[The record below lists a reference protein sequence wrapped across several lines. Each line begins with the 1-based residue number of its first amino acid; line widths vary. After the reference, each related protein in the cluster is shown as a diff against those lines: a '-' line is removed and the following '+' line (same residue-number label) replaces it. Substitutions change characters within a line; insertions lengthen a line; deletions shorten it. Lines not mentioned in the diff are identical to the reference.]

1 MLDLKQIN
9 ESIPGLDQAAQAA
22 AVEHWNSVAK
32 PIGSLGVLEDIVVQ
46 IAGLQASEQ
55 VDISKRCVIAMCADN
70 GVVAQGVSQSGPEVT
85 TLIAD
90 NMHKNISSV
99 CVMAK
104 TAGIDVIPVYM
115 GMVTPVDGVRDHHIT
130 RGTADMTLGP
140 AMTREQALAAIEV
153 GIGMVAEVRELGY
166 KLVVSGEMGIGN
178 TTTSS
183 AVASVLL
190 GRSVEEMTGVGA
202 GLTSAGLTRKID
214 AIKRAI
220 ELNQPDA
227 DDAIDVLAKLGGY
240 DIAGITGLFIGGA
253 LYGIPVL
260 IDGFISAVSALIAQR
275 LCPACSCAMIA
286 THVSGEPAGTS
297 VLDALGLEPVITAGM
312 RLGEGTGAVC
322 LVPMLDMALALYNGT
337 SFDAIGLEA
346 YEVNP
351 Q

>member
-104 TAGIDVIPVYM
+104 TAGIDVIPVDM

-190 GRSVEEMTGVGA
+190 
-202 GLTSAGLTRKID
+202 
-214 AIKRAI
+214 
-220 ELNQPDA
+220 
-227 DDAIDVLAKLGGY
+227 
-240 DIAGITGLFIGGA
+240 
-253 LYGIPVL
+253 
-260 IDGFISAVSALIAQR
+260 
-275 LCPACSCAMIA
+275 
-286 THVSGEPAGTS
+286 
-297 VLDALGLEPVITAGM
+297 
-312 RLGEGTGAVC
+312 
-322 LVPMLDMALALYNGT
+322 
-337 SFDAIGLEA
+337 
-346 YEVNP
+346 
-351 Q
+351 